1 MFKITALLLLSSVLY
16 AAPSN
21 NSKNNKVVYGE
32 DNRLDLF
39 EVKNKLFRTLAK
51 STAGM
56 VDLKML
62 DNKGD
67 TFALSQKITLEEG
80 LNVCPSEKFSDQPLA
95 ANCSGFLVGEDILVT
110 AGHCYSGM
118 AANSCR
124 THAWVFDYA
133 MESAASINTEDIP
146 RENVYHCK
154 KVIKVK
160 FDRNEDFAVIKLD
173 RKVTGRKPL
182 KVRKTGKV
190 ADKTPLVVIGHP
202 SMLPTKVSPGGTVLL
217 NDGKF
222 QFTTTLDTFQ
232 GNSGSAVFN
241 AKTGVV
247 EGILV
252 SGKTDYIPSRPQDP
266 NSCVVVNKC
275 DMKGDTC
282 DGKDRG
288 SVMIPGENVTRMS
301 SLAKYLP

>member
-1 MFKITALLLLSSVLY
+1 MLKFIAIIALTTQLF

-21 NSKNNKVVYGE
+21 RKVIYGE

-39 EVKNKLFRTLAK
+39 EVKNKLFKKLAH
-51 STAGM
+51 STAGL
-56 VDLKML
+56 VDLNFLSDHGSHYALNQIISLEQGL
-62 DNKGD
+62 D
-67 TFALSQKITLEEG
+67 
-80 LNVCPSEKFSDQPLA
+80 VCSSEKFSDQPLA
-95 ANCSGFLVGEDILVT
+95 PNCSGFLVGEDIMVT

-118 AANSCR
+118 SANNCR

-133 MESAASINTEDIP
+133 MESASDINTDNISKD
-146 RENVYHCK
+146 NVYFCDE
-154 KVIKVK
+154 VIKVK
-160 FDRNEDFAVIKLD
+160 FNQFEDFAVIKLD
-173 RKVTGRKPL
+173 RKVKNRTPL
-182 KVRKTGKV
+182 KVRKKGQV
-190 ADKTPLVVIGHP
+190 AQNTPLVVIGHP

-217 NDGKF
+217 NDDEF

-241 AKTGVV
+241 AKTGMV

-266 NSCVVVNKC
+266 MSCKIVNNC
-275 DMKGDTC
+275 DMKGNNC

-288 SVMIPGENVTRMS
+288 SVITPGENVTRITT
-301 SLAKYLP
+301 LVQYL

>member
-1 MFKITALLLLSSVLY
+1 MTKFIALLALSSTLY
-16 AAPSN
+16 AATN
-21 NSKNNKVVYGE
+21 HNKVVYGE
-32 DNRLDLF
+32 DNRLDLY
-39 EVKNKLFRTLAK
+39 EVKNKLFRKLAQ

-56 VDLKML
+56 VSLNML
-62 DNKGD
+62 ERTEDS
-67 TFALSQKITLEEG
+67 FALSKNITLEQG
-80 LNVCPSEKFSDQPLA
+80 LNVCPSEKFADQPLA
-95 ANCSGFLVGEDILVT
+95 ANCSGFLVGDDLLVT

-118 AANSCR
+118 SANSCR

-133 MESAASINTEDIP
+133 MKSSSDINTDSIP
-146 RENVYHCK
+146 SENVYFCK
-154 KVIKVK
+154 KVVKVK
-160 FDRNEDFAVIKLD
+160 FDNNEDFAVIQLD
-173 RKVTGRKPL
+173 RKVTNREPLQYRKQ
-182 KVRKTGKV
+182 GKV
-190 ADKTPLVVIGHP
+190 TKNTPLVVIGHP

-241 AKTGVV
+241 AKTGMV

-266 NSCVVVNKC
+266 NSCLVVNNC
-275 DMKGDTC
+275 DMKGSTC

-288 SVMIPGENVTRMS
+288 SLMVPGENVTRIT
-301 SLAKYLP
+301 SLIQFLN